1 MLQLEEVAKL
11 HWAEHTAQKARRKAK
26 AKAREEAKRQKVAEE
41 EEKRKRMLEYFQQL
55 QDKVLKEEAALL
67 ESIKGSQVMKSKYKE
82 VATRDEEGQRPFF
95 IANTS
100 HMLGVS
106 PSSSSVYSTLTPAL
120 WL

>member
-55 QDKVLKEEAALL
+55 QDKMLKEEAALL

-82 VATRDEEGQRPFF
+82 VAARDEEGQRPSKK
-95 IANTS
+95 TKERQ
-100 HMLGVS
+100 
-106 PSSSSVYSTLTPAL
+106 
-120 WL
+120 